1 MTPEEESAL
10 VRATLR
16 IFRNW
21 KVGEELACRILGET
35 DVRQL
40 QRWELEDNGSASEVV
55 LERMAIVLTIHAGLR
70 RLYREPERGYAWM
83 QRPNVAFENSTPIA
97 LIAAGGD
104 EALLRLKF
112 YLDAESEA
120 W

>member
-1 MTPEEESAL
+1 MTLLEERAL
-10 VRATLR
+10 IRAALR

-21 KVGEELACRILGET
+21 KIDDAQACRILGEL
-35 DVRQL
+35 DVRQI
-40 QRWELEDNGSASEVV
+40 QRWEVEDNESVSEAV
-55 LERMAIVLTIHAGLR
+55 LERMAIVLTIHASLR

-83 QRPNVAFENSTPIA
+83 QRPNVAFENSSPIA
-97 LIAAGGD
+97 LIATGGD
-104 EALLRLKF
+104 EALLRIKF